1 MDEYHRQT
9 YLDALGLEQYVP
21 RWLLPLAPEPR
32 ACVRPPVV
40 PAREAESREQP
51 ESSSRADLSPSSQP
65 QAESRP
71 QPQAQAA
78 MRQLEEGFRTA
89 SEPGL
94 ETPEGPTEAL
104 PGQDQPH
111 ETPEPFSLSIWRSPL
126 PLLVLD
132 ARQPRAAMPTGRL
145 AANLLGAIARF
156 SGWSLAKDQ
165 VWEESFAWPSVHNP
179 AVPLSA
185 ADARAEL
192 EAWLEA
198 DLGQQPVRHLLL
210 MGEPAA
216 RHLLPRGQSYTD
228 CLWQTIQLADF
239 SPPALVA
246 PSLLEL
252 LRDPTLKRRLWLALQ
267 AVLPLLV
274 RQGS

>member
-1 MDEYHRQT
+1 MDEYRRQT

-32 ACVRPPVV
+32 ACVQPPVV
-40 PAREAESREQP
+40 PARDAISRVPP
-51 ESSSRADLSPSSQP
+51 ESSSPADLSPS
-65 QAESRP
+65 
-71 QPQAQAA
+71 QAQDAV
-78 MRQLEEGFRTA
+78 RQLEEGFRTG

-94 ETPEGPTEAL
+94 ETPGRPAEAL
-104 PGQDQPH
+104 PGQDQPL
-111 ETPEPFSLSIWRSPL
+111 EPPEPFSLSIWRSPL

-145 AANLLGAIARF
+145 AANLLGAIAQ
-156 SGWSLAKDQ
+156 SCGWSLGKDQ
-165 VWEESFAWPSVHNP
+165 VREESFSWPSVHNP

-198 DLGQQPVRHLLL
+198 DLGRQPARHLLL

-216 RHLLPRGQSYTD
+216 RHLLPPGQDYAD
-228 CLWQTIQLADF
+228 CLWQTTRLNDA
-239 SPPALVA
+239 SPPALVT
-246 PSLLEL
+246 PSLLAL
-252 LRDPTLKRRLWLALQ
+252 LQEPLLKQRLWLSLQ
-267 AVLPLLV
+267 TVLPLLV
-274 RQGS
+274 NQEH

>member
-1 MDEYHRQT
+1 MDEYRRQT
-9 YLDALGLEQYVP
+9 YLEALGLEQYTS

-32 ACVRPPVV
+32 ACTWPVATRPGDAGQSVQS
-40 PAREAESREQP
+40 EALSQP
-51 ESSSRADLSPSSQP
+51 EVPESVQP
-65 QAESRP
+65 QAL
-71 QPQAQAA
+71 
-78 MRQLEEGFRTA
+78 MRQLEEGFRA
-89 SEPGL
+89 PSESAL
-94 ETPEGPTEAL
+94 EAREPTEA
-104 PGQDQPH
+104 QSA
-111 ETPEPFSLSIWRSPL
+111 ETPSPFSLSIWRSPL

-132 ARQPRAAMPTGRL
+132 ARQPRSAMPTERL
-145 AANLLGAIARF
+145 AANLLGAIARV
-156 SGWSLAKDQ
+156 SGWALEKNQ
-165 VWEESFAWPSVHNP
+165 VREESFSWPSVHNP

-198 DLGQQPVRHLLL
+198 DLGRQPARHLIL

-228 CLWQTIQLADF
+228 CLWQRIHLADF

-252 LRDPTLKRRLWLALQ
+252 LQDPALKRRLWLSLQ
-267 AVLPLLV
+267 SVLPSLLNP
-274 RQGS
+274 